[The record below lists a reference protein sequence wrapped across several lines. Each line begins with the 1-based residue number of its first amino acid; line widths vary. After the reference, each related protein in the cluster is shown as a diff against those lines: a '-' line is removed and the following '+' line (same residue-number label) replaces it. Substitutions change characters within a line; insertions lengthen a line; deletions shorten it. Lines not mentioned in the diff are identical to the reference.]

1 MIRPYTDTDITQLDE
16 LTNDFQN
23 YMVGIDE
30 RGELRPFSSIDEAHQ
45 YMGKLIADAK
55 DMDGV
60 VFVAEENGK
69 IIGYVQGIIDRHTDE
84 DNVMYQ
90 TSHNKSIDG
99 WVGVLYVD
107 PAFRGKKLGRAL
119 FDAIK
124 QNFVDAGCQTLRLL
138 VMNDNTGSVKF
149 YESYGMKIRDVEMVV
164 SL

>member
-1 MIRPYTDTDITQLDE
+1 MIRVYIDADIPQLDE
-16 LTNDFQN
+16 LTQGFQN

-30 RGELRPFSSIDEAHQ
+30 RNELRKFSSIDEAHK
-45 YMGKLIADAK
+45 YMGKLISDAS

-60 VFVAEENGK
+60 VLVAEEGGK
-69 IIGYVQGIIDRHTDE
+69 IVGYVQGIIDHHTDDE
-84 DNVMYQ
+84 NVMYL
-90 TSHNKSIDG
+90 TSHNQTVDG

-107 PAFRGKKLGRAL
+107 PAYRGKKLGRAL

-124 QNFVDAGCQTLRLL
+124 HNFVDAGCQTLRLL
-138 VMNDNTGSVKF
+138 VMKDNVGSVKF